1 MRDDFSAKIKDT
13 LAKRVAFTCSNP
25 SCNMLT
31 IGPSSLPDKTINVG
45 VAAHITAAS
54 EGGPRFNP
62 SLTNEERSD
71 IDNGIWLCQSCS
83 KLIDSDVIKYSE
95 EILKS
100 WKNQADANASIR
112 LNKQLEKGAIFAGKE
127 DIESIKPNG
136 FYEKSFGNNQKVRY
150 FLDGKML
157 HVEHEP
163 APGIVAYY
171 ILAEDGSVTDLK
183 FPFPLSEY
191 TVEIEPNLVLRK
203 EEQVLASGMLKEVY
217 FLKWNNYAEFI
228 WDINRKLESFHI
240 SKQGTIDHLLKKIT
254 IAPPNFK
261 S

>member
-25 SCNMLT
+25 ECNMTT
-31 IGPSSLPDKTINVG
+31 IGPSSFADKTINIG

-62 SLTNEERSD
+62 TLTNEERSD
-71 IDNGIWLCQSCS
+71 INNGIWLCQSCS
-83 KLIDSDVIKYSE
+83 KLIDSDTIKYSE
-95 EILKS
+95 EVLQV
-100 WKNQADANASIR
+100 WKNQANQNAAKR
-112 LNKQLEKGAIFAGKE
+112 LNKQLEKGVMFAGKE

-136 FYEKSFGNNQKVRY
+136 FYEKSFGVNQKVRY
-150 FLDGKML
+150 FLDGNML

-163 APGIVAYY
+163 APSIVAYY
-171 ILAEDGSVTDLK
+171 ILAEDGSVINIK

-191 TVEIEPNLVLRK
+191 SVEIDPSQVLMK
-203 EEQVLASGMLKEVY
+203 EEQLLPTGMIREFYL
-217 FLKWNNYAEFI
+217 LKWNIKAEFI
-228 WDINRKLESFHI
+228 WDSNRKLDSFHI
-240 SKQGTIDHLLKKIT
+240 NKQCTIDHLLKKIT
-254 IAPPNFK
+254 IALPNFN